1 MTWPA
6 GFRGLLGELVAQ
18 TRPRHFCRRR
28 NGDRMGMRSRCTEVP
43 VRHSR
48 LVILIGLAVSPAAL
62 AQTQPAEPACALRE
76 PQAPHDRGHG
86 TIVGIEDAARAR
98 AGIAQREAQRGGAI
112 DPHYLDDL
120 RVMVRQDNGLMDT
133 FDVPAGTTV

>member
-1 MTWPA
+1 M
-6 GFRGLLGELVAQ
+6 
-18 TRPRHFCRRR
+18 
-28 NGDRMGMRSRCTEVP
+28 
-43 VRHSR
+43 RHSR
-48 LVILIGLAVSPAAL
+48 IVILIGLAVSPAAL
-62 AQTQPAEPACALRE
+62 AQTQPAAEPACALRE

-120 RVMVRQDNGLMDT
+120 RVMVRQDNGRMDT
-133 FDVPAGTTV
+133 FDVPADTTVHVGGRVRLQGSYRSDAAACAYVPHMAIPDDMPGV